1 MMGLSQGSPGP
12 EEVIKIAT
20 AMAMPAAAKARL
32 QDIGQQLD
40 ALNKRREEIAA
51 LQAQID
57 VDRKA
62 ADKRMAEVQ
71 QRSDALDDRDAALR
85 TRIASFSKV
94 IAEFGS
100 KLAAR
105 ESALEQ
111 TL

>member
-51 LQAQID
+51 LQAQKD
-57 VDRKA
+57 ADRSA
-62 ADKRMAEVQ
+62 ADKFKAELDARAQDLANREQ
-71 QRSDALDDRDAALR
+71 QLNARADKFA
-85 TRIASFSKV
+85 KV
-94 IAEFGS
+94 VAEFQS
-100 KLAAR
+100 KLAGHEA
-105 ESALEQ
+105 ALGAP
-111 TL
+111 